1 VRQGQ
6 DNQEVEKLSNEEV
19 KLTLEEEALGELWE
33 ETEEV
38 LSEAACTLFDE
49 AYGAAYA
56 LHLSY
61 NYCFQQVEYE
71 EAMQK
76 MSLEA
81 TRLTDSDREHLAKI
95 VRAYEAAASSIDP
108 NDETPAGYKV
118 CRRDVHWHYQMISE
132 MVNDALQFAWWAV
145 VNEMIGN
152 GGLTGLTHGRPKTS
166 ESLLSDKKHA

>member
-1 VRQGQ
+1 MST
-6 DNQEVEKLSNEEV
+6 DEV
-19 KLTLEEEALGELWE
+19 KITPEEEALGDLLE

-38 LSEAACTLFDE
+38 LSEAAHTILRE
-49 AYGAAYA
+49 AYMASYA
-56 LHLSY
+56 LYLSHSY
-61 NYCFQQVEYE
+61 SFGPEDYE
-71 EAMQK
+71 DAIQK
-76 MSLEA
+76 MRLEA

-132 MVNDALQFAWWAV
+132 MVNDALRVAWWAV

>member
-1 VRQGQ
+1 MPIYGLKV
-6 DNQEVEKLSNEEV
+6 
-19 KLTLEEEALGELWE
+19 TPEEEALGELLALNK
-33 ETEEV
+33 EV
-38 LSEAACTLFDE
+38 LSEAACTLVDE
-49 AYGAAYA
+49 AYIASYA
-56 LHLSY
+56 DYLAY
-61 NYCFQQVEYE
+61 NYCVQKGEYE

-166 ESLLSDKKHA
+166 GSLLSDKKHA

>member
-1 VRQGQ
+1 M
-6 DNQEVEKLSNEEV
+6 SNDEV
-19 KLTLEEEALGELWE
+19 KLTPEEEALGELWE
-33 ETEEV
+33 DTQKV
-38 LSEAACTLFDE
+38 LSEAARTLLSE
-49 AYGAAYA
+49 ADIASYA
-56 LHLSY
+56 LYLSHSY
-61 NYCFQQVEYE
+61 SFPPEVYE

-108 NDETPAGYKV
+108 NDQTPAGYKV
-118 CRRDVHWHYQMISE
+118 CRRDVRWYYEMLSE
-132 MVNDALQFAWWAV
+132 MVNDALRVAWWAV